1 MRSQACS
8 PTRPIIM
15 ATIPPA
21 SELLHTLGFDRE
33 PPLLQEALTHASY
46 VNEHPGA
53 SDYERLEFLGDSV
66 LGLCVSE
73 LLLQHMPRASEGR
86 LTRMRAALVNTEALA
101 NFARSVELA
110 RFVRLGRGAIGD
122 AVQSKVL
129 ADVVEALVA
138 AVWLD
143 GGLDAARALT
153 ARIVGDVPQKAARLA
168 ARDPKS
174 RLQEIVQQAGSS
186 APVYRTVAV
195 EGPDHDRWFEVE
207 VQIDD
212 APRGRGRGRT
222 KKQAERE
229 AARSV
234 LELDPAAPEDPR

>member
-1 MRSQACS
+1 M
-8 PTRPIIM
+8 TM
-15 ATIPPA
+15 VPA
-21 SELLHTLGFDRE
+21 ISDLLIALGFERE
-33 PPLLQEALTHASY
+33 PSHMQEALTHASY

-101 NFARSVELA
+101 AFARSAQLA
-110 RFVRLGRGAIGD
+110 RFVRLGKGAIGD
-122 AVQSKVL
+122 AIQSKVL

-138 AVWLD
+138 AAWLD
-143 GGLDAARALT
+143 GGLEAARALT
-153 ARIVGDVPQKAARLA
+153 ARIVGDVPQRAARLA
-168 ARDPKS
+168 ERDPKS
-174 RLQEIVQQAGSS
+174 RLQELVQQAGSS
-186 APVYRTVAV
+186 APAYRTVSV

-207 VQIDD
+207 VQIDN

-229 AARSV
+229 AARIA
-234 LELDPAAPEDPR
+234 LELDPTVPEDST